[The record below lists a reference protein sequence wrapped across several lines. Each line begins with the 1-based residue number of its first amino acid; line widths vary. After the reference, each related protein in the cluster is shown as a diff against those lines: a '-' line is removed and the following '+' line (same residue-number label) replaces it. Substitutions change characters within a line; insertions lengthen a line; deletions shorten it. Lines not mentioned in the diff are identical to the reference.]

1 MRLMPA
7 SGTAPYVILENATLR
22 GPAGLVFAKSNLSLC
37 SGERWAIVG
46 PSDSGQDLLLAALA
60 GKVILAEGRL
70 RHPFLEN
77 DARFV
82 DSVYGVLPPGSIAI
96 ASMKQHRQLLLA
108 REFHQLRW
116 HGSFT
121 SDSTRVREYLERGQV
136 EQRNPYAVTDV
147 EGAPRFKRACQ
158 REIDRFE
165 LAALLDRPLVALSNG
180 ELHRLLLA
188 RALMLDP
195 GLLLVDEPFAG
206 LDMHSRGMLLEI
218 LDFLHAEGTGV
229 VLAFAQPDDLPESIS
244 HIIEVQEHRILYAG
258 PRRELHAPS
267 VRRATVVAS
276 HAGFAPG
283 PPLVEFRDVTVRQG
297 AVVLLD
303 HVTFTIS
310 RGEHWALVGPN
321 GSSKSTLLSL
331 ILADNP
337 QAFANHIRVA
347 GRQLGPG
354 CGIWEIKALLGWVS
368 PELEAHYPPD
378 ASALDAVRSGFSSS
392 LGVHAEPTHDQWAA
406 ALDWLDRLSLA
417 GVGSHPFASLG
428 TRDRRMVLLARAA
441 VHDPA
446 LLILDEPCLGLD
458 QPSRERLL
466 AAIEATALALRA
478 GMIFVTH
485 DPTEIPSSVTKLM
498 VLENGR
504 LRHAGPRAHWQG

>member
-1 MRLMPA
+1 MHA
-7 SGTAPYVILENATLR
+7 SGTAPYVVLENATFR
-22 GPAGLVFAKSNLSLC
+22 VPAGLVFADSNLSLGP
-37 SGERWAIVG
+37 GERWAIVG
-46 PSDSGQDLLLAALA
+46 PSDSGQELLLAALA
-60 GKVILAEGRL
+60 GKLILSEGRL

-82 DSVYGVLPPGSIAI
+82 DSVFGVLPPGSIAM

-121 SDSTRVREYLERGQV
+121 ADSTRVGEYLERGQV
-136 EQRNPYAVTDV
+136 EQRNPFAVIDD
-147 EGAPRFKRACQ
+147 EGAQRFESTRQ
-158 REIDRFE
+158 REIGRFE
-165 LAALLDRPLVALSNG
+165 LTALLDRPLVALSNG

-195 GLLLVDEPFAG
+195 GLLLLDEPFAG
-206 LDMHSRGMLLEI
+206 LDVRSREMLLQI
-218 LDFLHAEGTGV
+218 LDALHAQGTGV
-229 VLAFAQPDDLPESIS
+229 VLAFAQPDDLPDGIS
-244 HIIEVQEHRILYAG
+244 HMIEVQEHRIVYAG
-258 PRRELHAPS
+258 PRRELHRPS
-267 VRRATVVAS
+267 AHRSAAAS
-276 HAGFAPG
+276 THDSPAAGPA
-283 PPLVEFRDVTVRQG
+283 LVEFRDVTVRQG

-321 GSSKSTLLSL
+321 GSGKSTLLSL

-368 PELEAHYPPD
+368 PELDAYYPPD
-378 ASALDAVRSGFSSS
+378 ATAMDAVLSGFASS
-392 LGVHAEPTHDQWAA
+392 LGVYAEPDHDQRAV
-406 ALDWLDRLSLA
+406 ALQWLDRLGLA
-417 GVGSHPFASLG
+417 GVWDQAFAALA
-428 TRDRRMVLLARAA
+428 TCDRRLVLLARAA
-441 VHDPA
+441 VHGPS

-466 AAIEATALALRA
+466 AAIEATTIALHA

-485 DPTEIPSSVTKLM
+485 DPKEIPSSVTKLL
-498 VLENGR
+498 VLDSGH
-504 LRHAGPRAHWQG
+504 LRYAGPRAEWQG